1 MKGPQEFCRSYAE
14 ATRDKTGRAVAA
26 HYVYPFVSFSLGYV
40 STFPDLAYAEAQCAQ
55 QIARYDHAGLGY
67 DIRLKD
73 FIVTSVS
80 ETSALCSVTWEF
92 FPTNALPPFSWTN
105 IYGYRRKGDSEGFEF
120 TIADNQVAA
129 FLARVPN
136 FFSL

>member
-1 MKGPQEFCRSYAE
+1 MKGPEAFCRAYAE
-14 ATRDKTGRAVAA
+14 ATRDKTGKAVAA

-40 STFPDLAYAEAQCAQ
+40 NTFTDLAHAEAQCGA
-55 QIARYDHAGLGY
+55 QIARYDRAGIGY

-73 FIVTSVS
+73 FKVTPVS
-80 ETSALCSVTWEF
+80 ETAALCDVTWEF
-92 FPTNALPPFSWTN
+92 HPANGMAPFSWSN
-105 IYGYRRKGDSEGFEF
+105 IYGYRRKGDEEGFEF

-136 FFSL
+136 FFTL